1 MLNVT
6 LVRGCSYH
14 AHDLSAGSGVCALAT
29 KRAIQVIRSVPQ
41 LRRELCRFWGLC
53 PSYEKELCRFLGL
66 CPSYEESY
74 IYSGSWVCALASK
87 RAIRLLGLCPSY
99 EESYAGSWVCAHSY
113 EESYERANDDN
124 TYDVHSL
131 VCYGITSLVSYVNR
145 SSSQRDRSQ
154 RNSSQS
160 DSIQLQMV
168 PRYIRLRNS
177 SQRYSYNAQ

>member
-29 KRAIQVIRSVPQ
+29 KRAIQVIGSVPQ
-41 LRRELCRFWGLC
+41 LRRELR
-53 PSYEKELCRFLGL
+53 RFLGL

-154 RNSSQS
+154 S

-177 SQRYSYNAQ
+177 SQTYSYNEQ